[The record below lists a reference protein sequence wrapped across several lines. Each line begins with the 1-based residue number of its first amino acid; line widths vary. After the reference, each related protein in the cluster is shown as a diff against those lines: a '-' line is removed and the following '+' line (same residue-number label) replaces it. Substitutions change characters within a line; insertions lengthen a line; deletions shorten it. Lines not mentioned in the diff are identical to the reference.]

1 MDLINKCAIWNENGE
16 YQLIV
21 DAIESLEKEKL
32 TAELISELARAY
44 NNIGNLKNSDGQESE
59 EYFYKAIELLK
70 SIEEDLGSQH
80 NWNLI
85 PIML

>member
-59 EYFYKAIELLK
+59 EYFYKAI
-70 SIEEDLGSQH
+70 
-80 NWNLI
+80 NY
-85 PIML
+85 

>member
-44 NNIGNLKNSDGQESE
+44 NNIGNLKS
-59 EYFYKAIELLK
+59 F
-70 SIEEDLGSQH
+70 H
-80 NWNLI
+80 H
-85 PIML
+85 

>member
-44 NNIGNLKNSDGQESE
+44 NNIGNLKIVMDKNQKNISI
-59 EYFYKAIELLK
+59 KLL
-70 SIEEDLGSQH
+70 
-80 NWNLI
+80 NY
-85 PIML
+85 